1 MSKIGRKSIDIENV
15 AVEIKGQDVH
25 YKGPNA
31 SGVHTLPDM
40 LKAEL
45 NDKKLVLVPAKKT
58 RDLNSMWGLHR
69 ALLANKIK
77 GASQGF
83 TKEIQIIGL
92 GFKAALTGNKV
103 VFNLGYSHKIDFDLP
118 KDVTLDIDKSGQKLS
133 FKSPNKELVGFVCS
147 QVKALRRT
155 EPYKGTGIKL
165 ATETILR
172 KAGKTKS

>member
-15 AVEIKGQDVH
+15 AVEIKGQDIH

-69 ALLANKIK
+69 ALLANHIK
-77 GASQGF
+77 GAHEEF
-83 TKEIQIIGL
+83 TKKLEIIGL
-92 GFKAALTGNKV
+92 GFKAEVAGNKIT
-103 VFNLGYSHKIDFDLP
+103 FSLGFSHKKAVRP
-118 KDVTLDIDKSGQKLS
+118 CRSGVH
-133 FKSPNKELVGFVCS
+133 P
-147 QVKALRRT
+147 
-155 EPYKGTGIKL
+155 
-165 ATETILR
+165 
-172 KAGKTKS
+172 